1 MYIGDPAGSIKN
13 RFMEGEIQIMATL
26 TVVKFPAA
34 DGANSALET
43 LKSLQKQQLIN
54 IHDAAIV
61 TWPEGKK
68 KPKTKQLVGMA
79 G

>member
-1 MYIGDPAGSIKN
+1 
-13 RFMEGEIQIMATL
+13 MATL

-68 KPKTKQLVGMA
+68 KPKTDYDFCKGCGVCAEACPVKAIAMIA
-79 G
+79 EKK